1 MSIDELISGGGGCGS
16 IEPGLAGELVT
27 ARFGMSENLV
37 NEYDSAS
44 ESALDALA
52 SGDFSIPL
60 ENLDLTCDEVAPNI
74 GDAPIPDQVEA
85 YQSQADTVA
94 FPDLTAL
101 RASLGLVEVTLDQ
114 VTLPPLEAISPTISI
129 PDAPDD
135 ALPDVPADAPNV
147 SDPTL
152 PTAPTLD
159 MPAVPVLEDTPIPAA
174 PIIDSLHFEGMMPVW
189 DEQVPE
195 PMFVYSEATYSS
207 DVADAVRTKLYNDVT
222 LGGTGLGADIEDDIW
237 NRALSRINVE
247 LDKVYTQALNEWET
261 WNMDM
266 PDGVLSSRL
275 QEIAF
280 EDARNKLDVNRDIS
294 IEQARL
300 AQQNTQFAITS
311 GLVHEKQLMD
321 YTNQVNQ
328 RAFEVAK
335 YRVNAV
341 IDAFNLKVNEYNVR
355 LDGYKTMAAVFRDR
369 IQAELAKVEIYRAQM
384 EGAKIHGELQAQKVE
399 IYTRRVQALQTLID
413 LYRAQME
420 GARLQVDVDKT
431 KIDAFRA
438 RLAAITTQIGA
449 VTAKYNLYQAQ
460 ISGESAKVDL
470 YGRQVSA
477 HATQMQGAKIEA
489 DINLAEAQAAIEA
502 NKNKVAVLEAAINKY
517 KSDTQYELGKDEV
530 GAKVYAA
537 RVGGYEAEVGRES
550 SYLSAKVDKYKAQVT
565 HCAAQA
571 ELIIKEMEANLQA
584 AAAAKEIQMEA
595 LKGAAN
601 IQTQKVASA
610 LTSVSASAQLGYNAS
625 ESASCTY
632 ANSTSYVTSQAA
644 DYRENHNYNYSS

>member
-1 MSIDELISGGGGCGS
+1 MAIEGLIGSGGCGGL
-16 IEPGLAGELVT
+16 EPGLAGELVT

-37 NEYDSAS
+37 GQYDSAS
-44 ESALDALA
+44 TSALDALA
-52 SGDFSIPL
+52 SGDYSIPL
-60 ENLDLTCDEVAPNI
+60 ENLDLSCTAVAPNI
-74 GDAPIPDQVEA
+74 GDAPVPNLVEA
-85 YQSQADTVA
+85 YQSQAGTVA

-101 RASLGLVEVTLDQ
+101 RANLGLVEITLDQ
-114 VTLPPLEAISPTISI
+114 VTLPPLEAISPTITI

-135 ALPDVPADAPNV
+135 ALPEVPDTVPNV
-147 SDPTL
+147 SDPAI
-152 PTAPTLD
+152 PSAPTLA
-159 MPAVPVLEDTPIPAA
+159 MPSVPVLEDTPIPAA
-174 PIIDSLHFEGMMPVW
+174 PIIDNLQFEGMMPVW
-189 DEQVPE
+189 NEQVPE

-207 DVADAVRTKLYNDVT
+207 DVADAVRTKLYNDLT
-222 LGGTGLGADIEDDIW
+222 LGGTGLGADIEEDIW

-247 LDKVYTQALNEWET
+247 LDKVYTQALQEWET
-261 WNMDM
+261 WNMEL
-266 PDGVLSSRL
+266 PDGILSSRL
-275 QEIAF
+275 QEISF
-280 EDARNKLDVNRDIS
+280 ENARNVLDVNRDIS

-321 YTNQVNQ
+321 YTNQANQ

-341 IDAFNLKVNEYNVR
+341 IDAFNLKINEYNVR
-355 LDGYKTMAAVFRDR
+355 LDGYKTLAAVFRDR
-369 IQAELAKVEIYRAQM
+369 IQAELAKVEVYRAQM

-420 GARLQVDVDKT
+420 GARLQVEVDKT

-438 RLAAITTQIGA
+438 RLAAITTQIEA

-460 ISGESAKVDL
+460 IAGESAKVDL

-502 NKNKVAVLEAAINKY
+502 NKNKVAVLAAAIDKY
-517 KSDTQYELGKDEV
+517 KADTQYELGKDEV
-530 GAKVYAA
+530 GAKVFTA

-550 SYLSAKVDKYKAQVT
+550 DYLKAKVDKYRAQVT

-584 AAAAKEIQMEA
+584 ASAAKDIQMEA
-595 LKGAAN
+595 LKAAAN

-610 LTSVSASAQLGYNAS
+610 LTSVSANAGLNYTAQ
-625 ESASCTY
+625 ESVTCSK
-632 ANSTSYVTSQAA
+632 STSNSYVESTAA